1 MSGKVIAIRRKN
13 SGDSI
18 EKASADYQKEL
29 REIISI
35 VESAKTRLSKM
46 TIDMEAENICRRK
59 RRNGVGTET
68 GTPGISYGRREGR
81 RDPARF

>member
-18 EKASADYQKEL
+18 EKTSVDYQKEL
-29 REIISI
+29 RKIIGI

-46 TIDMEAENICRRK
+46 TLDMEDDNIEI
-59 RRNGVGTET
+59 GTLDEALDALDDAIDLMEDSCT
-68 GTPGISYGRREGR
+68 DSAT
-81 RDPARF
+81 

>member
-18 EKASADYQKEL
+18 EKTSADYQKEL

-46 TIDMEAENICRRK
+46 TIDMEDDNIEI
-59 RRNGVGTET
+59 GTLDEALDALDDAIDIMEDNCT
-68 GTPGISYGRREGR
+68 
-81 RDPARF
+81 D

>member
-29 REIISI
+29 REIIGL

-46 TIDMEAENICRRK
+46 TLDMEDDNIEI
-59 RRNGVGTET
+59 GTLDEALDALDDAIDILEDSCT
-68 GTPGISYGRREGR
+68 
-81 RDPARF
+81 D

>member
-18 EKASADYQKEL
+18 EKASDDYQKEL
-29 REIISI
+29 REIIGI

-46 TIDMEAENICRRK
+46 TLDMEDGNIEI
-59 RRNGVGTET
+59 GTLDEALDALDDAIDIMEDNCT
-68 GTPGISYGRREGR
+68 
-81 RDPARF
+81 D

>member
-29 REIISI
+29 REIIGL

-46 TIDMEAENICRRK
+46 TIDMEDDNIEI
-59 RRNGVGTET
+59 GTLDEALDALDDAIDIMEDSCT
-68 GTPGISYGRREGR
+68 
-81 RDPARF
+81 D

>member
-18 EKASADYQKEL
+18 EKTSVDYQKEL
-29 REIISI
+29 RKIIGI

-46 TIDMEAENICRRK
+46 TLDMEDDNIES
-59 RRNGVGTET
+59 GTLDEALDALDDAIDLMEDSCT
-68 GTPGISYGRREGR
+68 DSAT
-81 RDPARF
+81 

>member
-29 REIISI
+29 REIIGI

-46 TIDMEAENICRRK
+46 TIDMENDNLEI
-59 RRNGVGTET
+59 
-68 GTPGISYGRREGR
+68 GILDEAL
-81 RDPARF
+81 DALDDAIDIMEDNCTD

>member
-29 REIISI
+29 REIIGI

-46 TIDMEAENICRRK
+46 TIDMEDGNIEI
-59 RRNGVGTET
+59 GTLDEALDALDDAIDIMEDNCT
-68 GTPGISYGRREGR
+68 
-81 RDPARF
+81 D

>member
-18 EKASADYQKEL
+18 EKTSVDYQKEL
-29 REIISI
+29 RKIIGI

-46 TIDMEAENICRRK
+46 TLDMEDDNIEI
-59 RRNGVGTET
+59 GTLDEALDALDDAIDIMEESCT
-68 GTPGISYGRREGR
+68 DSAT
-81 RDPARF
+81 

>member
-29 REIISI
+29 REIIGI

-46 TIDMEAENICRRK
+46 TIDMEDDNIEI
-59 RRNGVGTET
+59 GTLDEALDALDDAIDIMEDNCT
-68 GTPGISYGRREGR
+68 
-81 RDPARF
+81 D

>member
-29 REIISI
+29 REIIGL
-35 VESAKTRLSKM
+35 VESAKTRLRKM
-46 TIDMEAENICRRK
+46 TLDMEDDNIEI
-59 RRNGVGTET
+59 GTLDEALDALDDAIDIMEDSCT
-68 GTPGISYGRREGR
+68 
-81 RDPARF
+81 D

>member
-29 REIISI
+29 REIIGL

-46 TIDMEAENICRRK
+46 TLDMEDDNIEI
-59 RRNGVGTET
+59 GTLDEALDALDDAIDIMEESCT
-68 GTPGISYGRREGR
+68 DSAT
-81 RDPARF
+81 

>member
-18 EKASADYQKEL
+18 EKTSVDYQKEL
-29 REIISI
+29 RDIIGI

-46 TIDMEAENICRRK
+46 TLDMEDGNIEI
-59 RRNGVGTET
+59 GTLDEALDALDDAIDRMEDNCT
-68 GTPGISYGRREGR
+68 
-81 RDPARF
+81 D

>member
-18 EKASADYQKEL
+18 EKTSADYQKDL
-29 REIISI
+29 REIIGL

-46 TIDMEAENICRRK
+46 TLDMEDGNIEI
-59 RRNGVGTET
+59 GTLDEALDALDDAIDIMEDNCT
-68 GTPGISYGRREGR
+68 
-81 RDPARF
+81 D

>member
-29 REIISI
+29 REIIGL
-35 VESAKTRLSKM
+35 VESAKTRLSEM
-46 TIDMEAENICRRK
+46 TLDMENA
-59 RRNGVGTET
+59 
-68 GTPGISYGRREGR
+68 GIEIGQLDEALDALDDAIDIMEDSCS
-81 RDPARF
+81 

>member
-46 TIDMEAENICRRK
+46 TIDMEDDNIEI
-59 RRNGVGTET
+59 GTLDEALDALDDAIDIMEDSCT
-68 GTPGISYGRREGR
+68 
-81 RDPARF
+81 D

>member
-29 REIISI
+29 REIIIGI

-46 TIDMEAENICRRK
+46 TLDMEDDNIEI
-59 RRNGVGTET
+59 GTLDEALDALDDAIDLMEDSCT
-68 GTPGISYGRREGR
+68 
-81 RDPARF
+81 D

>member
-18 EKASADYQKEL
+18 EKTSVDYQKEL
-29 REIISI
+29 RKIIGI

-46 TIDMEAENICRRK
+46 TLDMEDDNIEI
-59 RRNGVGTET
+59 GTLDEALDALEDAIDLMEVSCT
-68 GTPGISYGRREGR
+68 DSAT
-81 RDPARF
+81 

>member
-29 REIISI
+29 REIIGL

-46 TIDMEAENICRRK
+46 TLDMEDDNIEI
-59 RRNGVGTET
+59 GTLDEALDALDDAIDLMEDSCT
-68 GTPGISYGRREGR
+68 DSAT
-81 RDPARF
+81 

>member
-29 REIISI
+29 REIIGL

-46 TIDMEAENICRRK
+46 TLDMEDGNIEI
-59 RRNGVGTET
+59 GTLDEALDALDDAIDIMEDNCT
-68 GTPGISYGRREGR
+68 
-81 RDPARF
+81 D

>member
-18 EKASADYQKEL
+18 EKTSVDYQKEL

-46 TIDMEAENICRRK
+46 TIDMEDDNIEI
-59 RRNGVGTET
+59 GTLDEALDALDDAIDIMEDNCT
-68 GTPGISYGRREGR
+68 
-81 RDPARF
+81 D

>member
-29 REIISI
+29 REIIGI
-35 VESAKTRLSKM
+35 VESAKTRLSEM
-46 TIDMEAENICRRK
+46 PMDMENDTLEI
-59 RRNGVGTET
+59 
-68 GTPGISYGRREGR
+68 GILDEAL
-81 RDPARF
+81 DALDDAIDIMEDNCTD